1 MTNVTNRITD
11 LKIRPMIA
19 TDLDEIT
26 ALEEAVF
33 PDPWSRSMFEEQL
46 NGENWGGF
54 VAEYEGLTVGYAC
67 YYIAVTEGHLT
78 NIATRPEFRRKSV
91 AKQLLDNILRVGQE
105 NECEFMLLEVRP
117 SNTAAI
123 TFYKKYGFD
132 LLYRRPDYYHN
143 PVEDALVLVRYYDEN
158 EEF

>member
-1 MTNVTNRITD
+1 MTSVTNRITD
-11 LKIRPMIA
+11 LKIRLMKA
-19 TDLDEIT
+19 ADLDFVVK
-26 ALEEAVF
+26 LESDIF

-54 VAEYEGLTVGYAC
+54 VAEYEGEIVGYAC

-91 AKQLLDNILRVGQE
+91 AKQLLDNILRVGLE

-117 SNTAAI
+117 SNTEAI

-143 PVEDALVLVRYYDEN
+143 PVEDALVMVRYYDEN

>member
-1 MTNVTNRITD
+1 MTSAANRITE
-11 LKIRPMIA
+11 LNIRLMKA
-19 TDLDEIT
+19 EDLDEI
-26 ALEEAVF
+26 ARLEDTIF

-46 NGENWGGF
+46 NGDNWGGF
-54 VAEYEGLTVGYAC
+54 VAEYEGQMVGYAC

-78 NIATRPEFRRKSV
+78 NIATHPEFRRKSV
-91 AKQLLDNILRVGQE
+91 AKRLLDNILRIGQE

-117 SNTAAI
+117 SNTAAV

-132 LLYRRPDYYHN
+132 LLYRRPDYYHS
-143 PVEDALVLVRYYDEN
+143 PVEDALVMVRYYDEN